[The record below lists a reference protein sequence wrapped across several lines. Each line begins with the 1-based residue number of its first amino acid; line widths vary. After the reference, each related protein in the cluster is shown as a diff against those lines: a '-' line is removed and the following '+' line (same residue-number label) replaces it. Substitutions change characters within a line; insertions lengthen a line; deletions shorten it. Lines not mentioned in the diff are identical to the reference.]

1 LHSRGLVA
9 GRYQPLADGDTLMLR
24 RPTMPC
30 FLQSRQKAK
39 RNGPDWN
46 RFASISDR
54 SGRRAATASCL
65 YSSKSS
71 GSARDLPLSSFFER
85 HTAL

>member
-39 RNGPDWN
+39 RNELEMLRVPLRFDLGSKRPSRRDGLVPLLQQIVGLRP
-46 RFASISDR
+46 RFASI
-54 SGRRAATASCL
+54 
-65 YSSKSS
+65 
-71 GSARDLPLSSFFER
+71 
-85 HTAL
+85 